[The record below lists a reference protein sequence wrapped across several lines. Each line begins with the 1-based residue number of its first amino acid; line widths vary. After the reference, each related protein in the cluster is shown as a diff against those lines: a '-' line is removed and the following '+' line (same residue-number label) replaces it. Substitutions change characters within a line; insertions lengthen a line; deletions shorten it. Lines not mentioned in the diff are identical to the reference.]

1 MSWDAPS
8 LVVAPSLLAADY
20 TRLGAEA
27 AAIAEAGADWLH
39 LDVMD
44 GHFVPNISFG
54 PALIKA
60 LRPATD
66 IPFDVHLMIEP
77 FEPYIAHFVDA
88 GANGITVHA
97 EATRHLDRALE
108 AIRDHGVKVGVA
120 LNPATPAS
128 AIENVLHRV
137 DLVCVMTVNPG
148 FGGQRFL
155 PNAPEKIA
163 SVKRL
168 VGDRPIRI
176 EVDGGITAE
185 TAPAAKAAGADVLV
199 AGSAVFG
206 KSDYRQAIAA
216 LRD

>member
-1 MSWDAPS
+1 MSWNAPE
-8 LVVAPSLLAADY
+8 LVIAPSLLAADFA
-20 TRLGAEA
+20 RLGEEA
-27 AAIAEAGADWLH
+27 GAIESAGADWLH

-54 PALIKA
+54 PAVIKA
-60 LRPATD
+60 LRGSTRL
-66 IPFDVHLMIEP
+66 PFDVHLMIEP
-77 FEPYIAHFVDA
+77 FEPYIDLFVDA
-88 GANGITVHA
+88 GAAGITVHA

-108 AIRDHGVKVGVA
+108 AIRATGVKAGVA

-128 AIENVLHRV
+128 AIENVLHRI

-148 FGGQRFL
+148 FGGQKFL
-155 PNAPEKIA
+155 PNSADKIA

-185 TAPAAKAAGADVLV
+185 TAPIARVAGADVLV

-206 KSDYRQAIAA
+206 QEDYRKAIAA
-216 LRD
+216 LR